1 MDIHNGLNNIIGK
14 YIRKERKL
22 QKLTIEGLAELAGVD
37 HTHLGNIER
46 GRVNPT
52 ISTLFK
58 IAAGLNLNDLFFLLT
73 EANKNFYPLFRE
85 EVKKRTIKKR

>member
-1 MDIHNGLNNIIGK
+1 MDIQKGLNNIIGK
-14 YIRKERKL
+14 HIRKERKL
-22 QKLTIEGLAELAGVD
+22 QKLTIEELAELAGVD

-46 GRVNPT
+46 GGVNPT

-58 IAAGLNLNDLFFLLT
+58 VAAGLNLNDPFFLLT
-73 EANKNFYPLFRE
+73 EANKNFYPLFQE

>member
-1 MDIHNGLNNIIGK
+1 MDLHNDLHEIIGK

-22 QKLTIEGLAELAGVD
+22 QKLTIEELAELAGVD

-46 GRVNPT
+46 GGVNPT
-52 ISTLFK
+52 IVTLFK
-58 IAAGLNLNDLFFLLT
+58 IAAGLNLNDPFVMLT
-73 EANKNFYPLFRE
+73 EANNKLYPLFQE